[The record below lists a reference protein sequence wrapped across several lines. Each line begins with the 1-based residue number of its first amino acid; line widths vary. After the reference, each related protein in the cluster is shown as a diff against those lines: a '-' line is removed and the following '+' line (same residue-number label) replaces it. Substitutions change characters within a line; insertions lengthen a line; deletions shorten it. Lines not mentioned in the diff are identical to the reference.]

1 MKKQKNIIYTLQEL
15 NKLSETPLLFLQM
28 IQLNKWHRLV
38 YKNDAEFNEKVKFI
52 RAWYKDKTGQIK

>member
-15 NKLSETPLLFLQM
+15 NNLAETPLLFLQM

-38 YKNDAEFNEKVKFI
+38 YKNDTEFNEKVKFI
-52 RAWYKDKTGQIK
+52 RGWYKDKTGQIK

>member
-38 YKNDAEFNEKVKFI
+38 YKNDDEFNEKVKFI
-52 RAWYKDKTGQIK
+52 RGWYKDKTGQIK